1 MSPGAQPQPPDPGLS
16 VPGLPRCLPG
26 SAPAPTRPHG
36 SSPVTTP
43 PRDPSMRGGRGGGSG
58 GGTGTVSLTSGRFA
72 VIGNSAGD
80 VWGLTTQRTALP
92 ARESLLV
99 SRPSGSGRP
108 SPVKS
113 LPRRVSRSRCPRFPK
128 RQERF
133 CCSLRRGC
141 SVRVPVLHG
150 SGPCGAWAGTAVSV
164 GRAGQQQ
171 LRRRRQESAGKGLC
185 VRTRVTWV
193 TWAFGVGELPAVWAP
208 CGRRSQ

>member
-113 LPRRVSRSRCPRFPK
+113 LPRRVSRSRCPAFLSGK
-128 RQERF
+128 
-133 CCSLRRGC
+133 
-141 SVRVPVLHG
+141 SVSVVL
-150 SGPCGAWAGTAVSV
+150 CGAGARCGCPSCTAAAPAERGLALPCQWAGPVSSSYV
-164 GRAGQQQ
+164 GGGRRVRGRA
-171 LRRRRQESAGKGLC
+171 C
-185 VRTRVTWV
+185 
-193 TWAFGVGELPAVWAP
+193 AFGRG
-208 CGRRSQ
+208 